1 MPEREVDFLFQ
12 DFIIY
17 YILDITV
24 RAHTIF
30 TDGACLT
37 REAAQVR
44 LNFNIFLRDAR
55 YTLRAHV
62 QTDLHFRALCLLD
75 RKRDRERDAMAER
88 GKDIKINTAYKAAY
102 YTGDELR
109 WEIPA
114 IINMIDIHLG

>member
-1 MPEREVDFLFQ
+1 MPEREV

-24 RAHTIF
+24 HAHTIF

-62 QTDLHFRALCLLD
+62 QTDLHFRALCLLN
-75 RKRDRERDAMAER
+75 RKRDRERER
-88 GKDIKINTAYKAAY
+88 RKGRTRKRYKDQYSIQAHC
-102 YTGDELR
+102 TGDELR
-109 WEIPA
+109 WKY
-114 IINMIDIHLG
+114 

>member
-62 QTDLHFRALCLLD
+62 QTDLHFRALCLLN
-75 RKRDRERDAMAER
+75 RKRDRERER
-88 GKDIKINTAYKAAY
+88 ETQWQSEEKI
-102 YTGDELR
+102 
-109 WEIPA
+109 
-114 IINMIDIHLG
+114 